1 MLFVFRL
8 FGAVSGES
16 ADARFMFCLVLVLR
30 RLTWALFSVG
40 GGGAS
45 AQVFMAESRSIL
57 TETRCGP
64 PVVSWRA
71 QLRGP
76 GNRPTPTTTGSFAFQ
91 LESLVLSLFRGA
103 RPSML
108 FEPATALGQLQK

>member
-1 MLFVFRL
+1 MLNVFRL
-8 FGAVSGES
+8 FSAVSGES
-16 ADARFMFCLVLVLR
+16 ADARFMFCLVLVLKH
-30 RLTWALFSVG
+30 LTWALFSVS

-57 TETRCGP
+57 TVTRCGP

-76 GNRPTPTTTGSFAFQ
+76 GNRPAPLETGSFVFQ

-103 RPSML
+103 RPSTPL
-108 FEPATALGQLQK
+108 EPQAALGELQ